1 MSDTTAQ
8 SHPLSPAAQQV
19 RPTIEADID
28 TIFDQLTDLVSFN
41 SPRGAE
47 GNLPAA
53 EWVKEQF
60 ETLGFTVELVPAVD
74 GTRVLLGHR
83 GPTATDDSTAA
94 DAPTITLYA
103 HYDVVPAQGE
113 WATDPFTLTKRATA
127 ASHWT
132 ERWYGRG
139 AADCKGNVIAH
150 LAAIRALDE
159 LGGTRAN
166 INLII
171 EGSEEV
177 GGEGLDH
184 LIETEPERFASDMY
198 LIVDSGNAATGV
210 PTLTSSLRGGGQIDV
225 TVTTLKSPAHSG
237 SFGGP
242 APDAVFALIRALN
255 SLRDEAGYV
264 RIDGLP
270 SDQVW
275 EGYQYDEEAF
285 TADAGLVD
293 GAQVIA
299 DADNT
304 IASQLWSRVAV
315 SITGFTSTPVAE
327 AVNAV
332 PATATARV
340 NFRVPPGL
348 TADEVQKAICEHIAA
363 HMPWG
368 AHVEF
373 AVSEA
378 ADPFSARMDGPLT
391 LVLAE
396 SMGAAYAESTSGTFP
411 RVEQV
416 GMGGS
421 IPLTTTLIEAHPH
434 AELALYGCED
444 PQANIHSPNE
454 SVDPT
459 EIIATAATT
468 AIFLLSV

>member
-1 MSDTTAQ
+1 MGTMSSAT
-8 SHPLSPAAQQV
+8 HQV

-28 TIFDQLTDLVSFN
+28 TIFDQLKDLVSFN

-47 GNLPAA
+47 GNLPASG
-53 EWVKEQF
+53 WVKEQF
-60 ETLGFTVELVPAVD
+60 ETLGFTVESVPAID

-83 GPTATDDSTAA
+83 GPTASGDDSAGST
-94 DAPTITLYA
+94 APTITLYA

-113 WATDPFTLTKRATA
+113 WDTDPFTLTKRATA
-127 ASHWT
+127 ASNWT

-150 LAAIRALDE
+150 LAAIRALDQ
-159 LGGTRAN
+159 LGGTRAT
-166 INLII
+166 IKLII

-225 TVTTLKSPAHSG
+225 TVTTLSSPAHSG

-242 APDAVFALIRALN
+242 APDAVFALMRALN
-255 SLRDEAGYV
+255 SLRDETGYV

-270 SDQVW
+270 GDQVW
-275 EGYQYDEEAF
+275 SGYQYDPAAF
-285 TADAGLVD
+285 AADAGLIE

-299 DADNT
+299 DEENT

-348 TADEVQKAICEHIAA
+348 TADEVQQAICNHISA

-368 AHVEF
+368 AQVEF

-391 LVLAE
+391 TVLNQA
-396 SMGAAYAESTSGTFP
+396 MGIAYSEDPAAAAAH
-411 RVEQV
+411 VEQV

-421 IPLTTTLIEAHPH
+421 IPLTTTLIEAYPQ

-459 EIIATAATT
+459 EIIKTAATT
-468 AIFLLSV
+468 AIFLRSV